1 MNPTLILGAVALA
14 GMAMVAMQG
23 GRAEADETG
32 FIDSPFIPFAPPEI
46 SGDEPVE
53 PPPEIITEPP
63 PSSPPG
69 GQYQLVAGEDLS
81 IELVGG

>member
-1 MNPTLILGAVALA
+1 MNAGLIMGAVALA
-14 GMAMVAMQG
+14 GLAMAAMQG
-23 GRAEADETG
+23 KGVQAD
-32 FIDSPFIPFAPPEI
+32 DPFGDAPPEI
-46 SGDEPVE
+46 SGDEPVA

-63 PSSPPG
+63 PAGPPG